1 MQPLKPI
8 HILTLL
14 LALFVTA
21 CSDIDEADRLI
32 YVKPDPVGRK
42 VLIED
47 FTGQRCVNCPT
58 ATSEIEKLQE
68 YYGADHVIAVGIHS
82 GPFAKSVRGIPY
94 PLYTETGDEYYNYW
108 KVESQPMGVI
118 DRLGT
123 CDYNL
128 WGSVVREEVVKS
140 APLSIEAECTYDEA
154 TREVFVNCYGRGVD
168 GHVAGKLQIWLIE
181 DGIIDFQFMPDGS
194 RDNEYV
200 HNHVLRCAVNGTWG
214 TDITV
219 DEGETWSDKFSYT
232 LNEAWKPENM
242 SVVAFVYDDRGV
254 CQVTK
259 SPLKP
264 YKAEPAEN

>member
-1 MQPLKPI
+1 MQPLRYLFLPL
-8 HILTLL
+8 LTILL
-14 LALFVTA
+14 LAA
-21 CSDIDEADRLI
+21 CSEIDEDERLI
-32 YVKPDPVGRK
+32 YVKPDPVGRN

-128 WGSVVREEVVKS
+128 WAAKVRDELSKN
-140 APLSIEAECTYDEA
+140 APLSLVVTSSYDKESRNA
-154 TREVFVNCYGRGVD
+154 AITVSGKGVD
-168 GHVAGKLQIWLIE
+168 GSVSGSLQVWLTEAGIT
-181 DGIIDFQFMPDGS
+181 DFQLMPDGS
-194 RDNEYV
+194 RNDAYV

-214 TDITV
+214 TPFNIN
-219 DEGETWSDKFSYT
+219 EGEQFIINFNQVLEEGWM
-232 LNEAWKPENM
+232 PENM
-242 SVVAFVYDDRGV
+242 HVVAFVYDDSGV
-254 CQVTK
+254 CQVSTCPVVPGSEK
-259 SPLKP
+259 
-264 YKAEPAEN
+264 